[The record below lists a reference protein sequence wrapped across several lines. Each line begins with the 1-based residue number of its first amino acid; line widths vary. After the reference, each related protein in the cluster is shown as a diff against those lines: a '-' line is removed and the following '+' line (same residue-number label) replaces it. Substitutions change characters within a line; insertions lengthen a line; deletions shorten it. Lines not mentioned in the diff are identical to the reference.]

1 MIYFGQKNGNVKT
14 KGQQQTKKER
24 TNNMKT
30 ISKITQTR
38 HFKKIAAGTIATV
51 MIGTMLMLPVN
62 SKTEK
67 RLLGGTSFSA
77 SADTAES
84 GSCGENAT
92 WTLDTNGK
100 LTISGTGAMTD
111 FVNDDMQPWR
121 NFRSS
126 IISVEIEDG
135 ITNVGSYAFAYCSHL
150 TMAFIAN
157 SVTTIGSDAF
167 DCCTALSSAN
177 VPKGVTTIGFEAFY
191 QCKEISYLNLPSTL
205 KEIKDNAFFGCTN
218 CKQINIDVTDPSKL
232 TWKDSNDDFMPSK
245 QTQCSIPHGTSD
257 GYNQAF
263 GDSVN
268 VRFVDN
274 KCGDHAQWD
283 IDDNGTL
290 TISGTGDMYDFG
302 SGHTGPWKEYKDEI
316 KKVVIEDGITSI
328 GSGAFYNCQS
338 ITSVTIPDSVT
349 KIGEDA
355 FNNDQQLTE
364 VNIPASV
371 TTIDKYAFYYC
382 QALKTVTFA
391 EGSKLTAIED
401 STFAYCKSLTEIT
414 IPKSVTKVGE
424 CAFYACSALKSATIS
439 EGVTTINRCAFAYND
454 ALTSVT
460 IPSTVTQINDNA
472 FFCCKNCKD
481 VHMLVTDPK
490 KLTWEDKMVDDFMS
504 AKMTKCHV
512 PSAAL
517 GDYQIRFATSVNVTF
532 VAAE

>member
-1 MIYFGQKNGNVKT
+1 
-14 KGQQQTKKER
+14 
-24 TNNMKT
+24 MKT

-92 WTLDTNGK
+92 WALDTNGK

-150 TMAFIAN
+150 TMAYIAN

-191 QCKEISYLNLPSTL
+191 QCKEISYLDLPSTVT
-205 KEIKDNAFFGCTN
+205 EIKDNAFFGCTN

-245 QTQCSIPHGTSD
+245 QTQCNIPQGTFD

-263 GDSVN
+263 GDTLN
-268 VRFVDN
+268 VKFIDN
-274 KCGDHAQWD
+274 KCGENATWEL
-283 IDDNGTL
+283 DDNGTL

-302 SGHTGPWKEYKDEI
+302 SGHIGPWKAYRNDI

-328 GSGAFYNCQS
+328 GSGAFYGCEN
-338 ITSVTIPDSVT
+338 IASVTIPSGVT

-355 FNNDQQLTE
+355 FNGDKKLTE
-364 VNIPASV
+364 INIPASV
-371 TTIDKYAFYYC
+371 TTIDKYAFYNC
-382 QALKTVTFA
+382 TALKKVNFA
-391 EGSKLTAIED
+391 KDSKLAAIGDTA
-401 STFAYCKSLTEIT
+401 FASCESLTEIA
-414 IPKSVTKVGE
+414 IP
-424 CAFYACSALKSATIS
+424 
-439 EGVTTINRCAFAYND
+439 EGVTTIGSKAFGYCT

-490 KLTWEDKMVDDFMS
+490 KLTWEDKTADDFMP
-504 AKMTKCHV
+504 AKMTFCHV
-512 PSAAL
+512 PSASL
-517 GDYQIRFATSVNVTF
+517 GDYRIRFVTSINVTF
-532 VAAE
+532 VADE